1 MTSSRVSNGYC
12 ITTLRE
18 AVSYVRRGALPE
30 TDMFV
35 LVKRD
40 GDSWILSDPVT
51 ADSYGGE
58 RIFCGLSRS
67 EIADALQEA

>member
-1 MTSSRVSNGYC
+1 MTAFRVSNGYR

-35 LVKRD
+35 LAKRD
-40 GDSWILSDPVT
+40 GNAWVLSDPVT
-51 ADSYGGE
+51 ADSYGGK
-58 RIFCGLSRS
+58 RIFCGLPRS
-67 EIADALQEA
+67 EIADALQET